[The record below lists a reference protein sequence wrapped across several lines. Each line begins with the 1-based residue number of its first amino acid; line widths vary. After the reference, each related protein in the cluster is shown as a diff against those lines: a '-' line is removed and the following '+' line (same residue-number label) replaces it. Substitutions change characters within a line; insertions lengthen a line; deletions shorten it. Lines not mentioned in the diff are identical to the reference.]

1 MTANRVIRH
10 SSLGSLFGMLLVA
23 LSFSS
28 VWAMHEQVR
37 CQSCH
42 ELNAHAKDGVSKE
55 LRVPKNEIC
64 FSCHDAEQDI
74 SGLSPPYVMNGRTD
88 LAGGSFTATLDSDD
102 AGHNMLT
109 VDATL
114 DLTPPGGLSVT
125 AFNCLSCHDPHTN
138 GNYRNLK
145 KEINGQVTLIRAE
158 GGLHFDKNLYI
169 SGINNFCSAC
179 HQKFADGPA
188 TGSGGAWR
196 RHPVGISIYGS
207 RHADYNHWARLAD
220 KITLAE
226 FPSGNPNDPSGAQ
239 VFCLSCHFAHAG
251 PYRNALRWD
260 YAKTTQG
267 CLECHSF
274 E

>member
-1 MTANRVIRH
+1 MTANTIIRY
-10 SSLGSLFGMLLVA
+10 STLGLFLGMLFVA
-23 LSFSS
+23 LSFPSA
-28 VWAMHEQVR
+28 WAMHEQVR
-37 CQSCH
+37 CQNCH
-42 ELNAHAKDGVSKE
+42 ELNSQAKDGVSSE
-55 LRVPKNEIC
+55 LRISKYEIC
-64 FSCHDAEQDI
+64 LSCHDAEQDI
-74 SGLSPPYVMNGRTD
+74 SGLSPPYVMNGRAN
-88 LAGGSFTATLDSDD
+88 LAGGSFTATLESDD

-109 VDATL
+109 VDTTL
-114 DLTPPGGLSVT
+114 GLTPPGGLSAT
-125 AFNCLSCHDPHTN
+125 EFNCLSCHDPHTN

-145 KEINGQVTLIRAE
+145 KEINGQVTRIRAE

-179 HQKFADGPA
+179 HEKFADGPA

-207 RHADYNHWARLAD
+207 RHADYNRWARLAE